1 MSFGFSVGDFV
12 GTAQLAFN
20 LYRYCYKVAR
30 DAPQEFKLLVTEL
43 GTIRTSID
51 LLAVE
56 AKDPESTLA
65 CGGEERVRLVNELLE
80 RIRGT
85 LEALRKHAKK
95 YEKLE
100 SSRPGLKRFWAQF
113 KWSVDASELD
123 SLRNQ
128 VRLIPKVRSRGTLCL
143 TLHSWFIT
151 TG

>member
-51 LLAVE
+51 LLTDE
-56 AKDPESTLA
+56 AKDPKSTLA
-65 CGGEERVRLVNELLE
+65 SGGEDRVRLVNELLE

-85 LEALRKHAKK
+85 LEALEKHAKK
-95 YEKLE
+95 YGKLE

-128 VRLIPKVRSRGTLCL
+128 VRLITKIRSEG
-143 TLHSWFIT
+143 HYV
-151 TG
+151 